1 MSNIYE
7 GQYHTSIFKAD
18 AALYV
23 CCWTFSPFWYLDVKT
38 PTISV
43 LGFVTHD
50 TSVLLQKER
59 AAKVFCISQYHY
71 DSNWHDVGQTM
82 PSQNRKEDSSRNEIT
97 TSFLCFS
104 YTATTPTNK
113 IKSFFSILF
122 FPRNIGTTR
131 STTSSNYCWRNS
143 QLSTSVSQ
151 SCSLVKQTKWSERNC
166 ANQKPP
172 KPNHGILTDW
182 WKVYRTTMYGYG
194 GKGGPTK
201 NIPIS
206 FVRYSRRK

>member
-1 MSNIYE
+1 MLFAVGLFSTHI
-7 GQYHTSIFKAD
+7 TVSIFSQRKNSNHIGIGVRHPRH
-18 AALYV
+18 V
-23 CCWTFSPFWYLDVKT
+23 CPSPKRESGESGV
-38 PTISV
+38 
-43 LGFVTHD
+43 
-50 TSVLLQKER
+50 R
-59 AAKVFCISQYHY
+59 ISQYHY

-166 ANQKPP
+166 ANQKTN
-172 KPNHGILTDW
+172 KPNHGIITDW